1 MDFAITK
8 SVLDVSLYL
17 LQFWEDYGFISAGIY
32 PSAPFIEPI
41 FLCYADPIPPCHR
54 FWSAYPSY
62 VHGSPPGCG
71 SSGNELVRFVTF
83 YLHSGTLY
91 QFQECVTSRRVIVR
105 FCSCLARTTFSKFWY
120 HLQLVLWSA
129 FTTPYSSVCPSA
141 IGCVLFLALCRF
153 YRSDSVFIRRRI
165 VQGSFMPANLA
176 FLLPRSACIVRN
188 VLTDGYSRG

>member
-1 MDFAITK
+1 MCPRSARHILSRLKLYVSIEVNLKAPSPDEAFYFQISILSLFSQQDISRCHFKWCNRYAEYLFRFLFAIDFAIAG
-8 SVLDVSLYL
+8 SALDIPLYL

-41 FLCYADPIPPCHR
+41 FLCFADPIPPCHR

-105 FCSCLARTTFSKFWY
+105 FCSCLARTTFSKF
-120 HLQLVLWSA
+120 
-129 FTTPYSSVCPSA
+129 
-141 IGCVLFLALCRF
+141 
-153 YRSDSVFIRRRI
+153 
-165 VQGSFMPANLA
+165 
-176 FLLPRSACIVRN
+176 
-188 VLTDGYSRG
+188 